1 MKTPLTYLLL
11 ILLLIGCK
19 NEHQLTFAPKTISGE
34 DCATCPKVL
43 VEIPEVLAT
52 SKVAANINT
61 TLSEEIISILLF
73 EEEEA
78 TETSTISTAIESFKN
93 GYEEMTELYEDESEN
108 WEADIKGK
116 VTYEDKKILTIMLDS
131 YVFTGGAHGYT
142 SKRFLN
148 FDKKKGT
155 ELENWQLFKSQKDFK
170 NFAEAKFREQENIP
184 LDKPINYTGF
194 MFDKDSFY
202 LPENIGLTKNGIQLL
217 YNQYEVASYADG
229 PIELVL
235 PYNEAAKYLRSKVKT
250 ENLISTTT
258 FEETE

>member
-11 ILLLIGCK
+11 TLLLIGCK
-19 NEHQLTFAPKTISGE
+19 NEHQLTFAVKTISGE

-43 VEIPEVLAT
+43 IEIPEVLST
-52 SKVAANINT
+52 SKVGDNINT
-61 TLSEEIISILLF
+61 VLSEEIISILLF
-73 EEEEA
+73 EEEEDMQ
-78 TETSTISTAIESFKN
+78 ISNVSAAIESFKN
-93 GYEEMTELYEDESEN
+93 GYEEMTELYDDESEN
-108 WEADIKGK
+108 WEAKIEGK
-116 VTYEDKKILTIMLDS
+116 VTYEDKKTLTIMLDS
-131 YVFTGGAHGYT
+131 YLFTGGAHGYT

-148 FDKKKGT
+148 FDKNKGT
-155 ELENWQLFKSQKDFK
+155 ELENWQLFKNRSDFK
-170 NFAEAKFREQENIP
+170 EFAEAKFREQENIP
-184 LDKPINYTGF
+184 MDKPINYTGF

-235 PYNEAAKYLRSKVKT
+235 PYDEASQYLRSKV
-250 ENLISTTT
+250 EAESFISTTA